1 MILTDKKFSL
11 IRIKCQK
18 KKWNSIVLVLISSP
32 IFQQNVILISLINKE
47 ASIKSTGKYSKKLKA
62 KKLKHIK

>member
-1 MILTDKKFSL
+1 MIPTDKKYSL

-32 IFQQNVILISLINKE
+32 IFQQNAIRISMTNKE
-47 ASIKSTGKYSKKLKA
+47 ASFKSTGKYSKKLKA
-62 KKLKHIK
+62 KKKRQ